1 MKTPTPKSMYWI
13 SSKPK
18 VDTKG
23 REGRK
28 GLKNKIGPAG
38 GSKFH
43 YLPSHQMN
51 AAAGTK
57 PKDDFEAP
65 QKNNNNNKTCI
76 GLTCYTWW
84 GVLPGI
90 CSKPGPFSKPRHP
103 GILQGSN
110 RPCRGLSAAMP
121 KSRILIPS
129 DCMVENNNF

>member
-28 GLKNKIGPAG
+28 GLKKKFGPAG

-65 QKNNNNNKTCI
+65 PKKQQQQNMYRINMLHMV
-76 GLTCYTWW
+76 G
-84 GVLPGI
+84 GA
-90 CSKPGPFSKPRHP
+90 PRN
-103 GILQGSN
+103 L
-110 RPCRGLSAAMP
+110 L
-121 KSRILIPS
+121 
-129 DCMVENNNF
+129 